1 MTSCVIIHYFYPIS
15 ILYSHITRF
24 SYYKNITRN
33 IHQHR
38 TTIITENKTITSS
51 IIHNFLI
58 KSHPA
63 NNNQVSKYFFRGAV
77 RKNRAWRGSKIDE
90 FDSRRGIATFRPRQ
104 DDIGVSRQFIIRI
117 NHSGGGR
124 RASTMQRFPP
134 VRGSTIQKRTSIPH
148 AILTSRWSNRAALP
162 RSHSR
167 FFAFMNPL
175 VLAMFTIVADNS
187 DQVLHTCTWL
197 VLILVHVTRVG

>member
-1 MTSCVIIHYFYPIS
+1 M
-15 ILYSHITRF
+15 
-24 SYYKNITRN
+24 
-33 IHQHR
+33 
-38 TTIITENKTITSS
+38 
-51 IIHNFLI
+51 
-58 KSHPA
+58 
-63 NNNQVSKYFFRGAV
+63 KYFFRGAV
-77 RKNRAWRGSKIDE
+77 RKNTAWRGLKIDE

-187 DQVLHTCTWL
+187 DQV
-197 VLILVHVTRVG
+197 VHVACSYSRSRDACGLAINTMHGAERKKQGQGVGRE